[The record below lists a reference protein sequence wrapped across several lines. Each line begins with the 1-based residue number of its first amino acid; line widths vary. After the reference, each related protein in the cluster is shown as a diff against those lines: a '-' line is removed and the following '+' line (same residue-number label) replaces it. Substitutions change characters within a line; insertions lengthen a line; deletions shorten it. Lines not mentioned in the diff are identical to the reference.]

1 MYERKLRLGKMPPEV
16 LESIV
21 FGRLGVLD
29 SRVLVKPKIGEDA
42 AIIDFGD
49 RVLVLHSDPI
59 TGAVENIGWLAV
71 NVSSNDVATRGARP
85 KWLSVVILLPE
96 NATSD
101 LLDEI
106 TRQIDLAAKEL
117 EMMVVCGHTEVTPS
131 LDRPI
136 LICTAIG
143 EASKDKFVTSSGA
156 RVGDKIILTKGAAI
170 EGTAIFAHEF
180 EDYLKSRLSEE
191 IVERAKEYIKYISV
205 LREAMIAIEVGG
217 VTAMHDPT
225 EGGVLG
231 GVQELARAS
240 NVGFIVYEDRVIINS
255 ETKAICNVL
264 NADPLKTISSGSLL
278 ITVRPNKADELVR
291 TLISSGVKASIIGEI
306 VDKSEGDFLVKS
318 DGAKVKLTELVQDH
332 LWLILERKHEF
343 QINSS

>member
-136 LICTAIG
+136 LICTSIG
-143 EASKDKFVTSSGA
+143 EASKDKYVTSSGA

-191 IVERAKEYIKYISV
+191 IVDRAKEYIKYISV

-332 LWLILERKHEF
+332 LWLILGRKHEF

>member
-136 LICTAIG
+136 LICTSIG
-143 EASKDKFVTSSGA
+143 EASKDKYVTSSGA

-191 IVERAKEYIKYISV
+191 IVDRAKEYIKYISV

-318 DGAKVKLTELVQDH
+318 DGAKAKLTELVQDH
-332 LWLILERKHEF
+332 LWLILGRKHEF

>member
-136 LICTAIG
+136 LICTSIG
-143 EASKDKFVTSSGA
+143 EASKDKYVTSSGA

-191 IVERAKEYIKYISV
+191 IVDRAKEYIKYISV

-240 NVGFIVYEDRVIINS
+240 NVGFIVYEDRVIINP

-332 LWLILERKHEF
+332 LWLILGRKHEF

>member
-1 MYERKLRLGKMPPEV
+1 MYVRKLRLGKMPPEV

-29 SRVLVKPKIGEDA
+29 PRVLVKPKIGEDA

-96 NATSD
+96 SATSD

-106 TRQIDLAAKEL
+106 TRQIDFAAKEL
-117 EMMVVCGHTEVTPS
+117 GMMVVCGHTEVTPS

-143 EASKDKFVTSSGA
+143 EASRDKYVTSSGA

-191 IVERAKEYIKYISV
+191 VVERAKEYIKYISV
-205 LREAMIAIEVGG
+205 LREAMIAVEVGG

-240 NVGFIVYEDRVIINS
+240 NVGFILYEADVIVNF
-255 ETKAICNVL
+255 ETKVICDVL
-264 NADPLKTISSGSLL
+264 NVDPLSTISSGSLL
-278 ITVRPNKADELVR
+278 ITIEPSRASELIEK
-291 TLISSGVKASIIGEI
+291 LKASGIMASVIGEI
-306 VDKSEGDFLVKS
+306 TDRGSGEILVKC
-318 DGAKVKLTELVQDH
+318 DGTRVKLTGVVQDQ
-332 LWLILERKHEF
+332 LWLVLERKHEF
-343 QINSS
+343 QV

>member
-136 LICTAIG
+136 LICTSIG
-143 EASKDKFVTSSGA
+143 EASKDKYVTSSGA

-191 IVERAKEYIKYISV
+191 IVDRAKEYIKYISV

-240 NVGFIVYEDRVIINS
+240 NVGFIVYEDRVIINP

-291 TLISSGVKASIIGEI
+291 TLISSGVKVSIIGEI

-332 LWLILERKHEF
+332 LWLILGRKHEF